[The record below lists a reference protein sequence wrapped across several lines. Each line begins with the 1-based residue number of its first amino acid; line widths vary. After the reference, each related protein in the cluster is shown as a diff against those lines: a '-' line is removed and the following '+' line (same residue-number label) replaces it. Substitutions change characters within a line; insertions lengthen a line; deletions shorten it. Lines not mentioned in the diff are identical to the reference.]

1 VVTGTNNPPSVTE
14 VWKSNS
20 ISGEP
25 TISSFRT
32 GGGYGGF
39 SNNAPTG
46 TLGFDE
52 DIAALIDAPSV
63 EIKKWSNL
71 LKNAKYLKT
80 TKRKYD
86 RLLGDAIVNARSD
99 FETEKARTGRP
110 ELTFEQYLVENAQ
123 AGGTKP
129 NLPTEYIGI
138 AGATQAQ
145 NLITDVWK
153 RELNREPTAEELTK
167 ITTKLQKAQK
177 KNPTVQ
183 TYEIVNGRR
192 VQTTKGGID
201 EAQFLTNVVRKLPEF
216 SEKKKAA
223 ADLTRQELAKTA
235 AANGLDLNRDF
246 GTSVDAWTKQI
257 ADGADVDTFKNLIRQ
272 TARLGMPDRV
282 ANLLDQGIDLETVYA
297 PYKKLMAATLEV
309 NPDTIAL
316 NDPTLR
322 GAIGQDREMTLY
334 DFQRQ
339 LRKDPRWQYTNNAR
353 EEVSDA
359 ALRVLKDFGFQG

>member
-32 GGGYGGF
+32 GAGYQGF
-39 SNNAPTG
+39 GAGTTG
-46 TLGFDE
+46 TVGVDE
-52 DIAALIDAPSV
+52 RIV
-63 EIKKWSNL
+63 NL
-71 LKNAKYLKT
+71 LNSPREEILRISKLLKGAKYVKSAT
-80 TKRKYD
+80 GKYSPK
-86 RLLGDAIVNARSD
+86 LGTAYTNALTDLVTEANRS
-99 FETEKARTGRP
+99 GRP
-110 ELTFEQYLVENAQ
+110 DLTLEQFLMESAEPS
-123 AGGTKP
+123 GTKP

-138 AGATQAQ
+138 AGKTGAQ
-145 NLITDVWK
+145 SLITDVWK

-177 KNPTVQ
+177 KNPTRQ
-183 TYEIVNGRR
+183 TYKIVDGKR
-192 VQTTKGGID
+192 VQTTIQGID
-201 EAQFLTNVVRKLPEF
+201 EAQFLTNVARKLPEF

-257 ADGADVDTFKNLIRQ
+257 ADGADVETFKNLIRQ

>member
-1 VVTGTNNPPSVTE
+1 MVTGTNNPPSVTE

-32 GGGYGGF
+32 GAGYQGFGGGT
-39 SNNAPTG
+39 TG
-46 TLGFDE
+46 TVATDE
-52 DIAALIDAPSV
+52 DIANLINAPAP
-63 EIKKWSNL
+63 EIKRLSSL
-71 LKNAKYLKT
+71 LKGAKYVKSASS
-80 TKRKYD
+80 KYNK
-86 RLLGDAIVNARSD
+86 LLGDALINARNDWQAES
-99 FETEKARTGRP
+99 ERTGRP
-110 ELTFEQYLVENAQ
+110 ELTFEQFLVENAQ
-123 AGGTKP
+123 AGGGKP

-339 LRKDPRWQYTNNAR
+339 LRKDPRWQYTDNAR
-353 EEVSDA
+353 ESVSTA
-359 ALRVLKDFGFQG
+359 ALGILRDFGFQG